1 MHYTFFPGARFC
13 VQNDMT
19 ISSVIKKNEFTMI
32 NLTTVG
38 SPKKGKIIFSS
49 YQ

>member
-19 ISSVIKKNEFTMI
+19 ISSVIKKKRIYDDKFNDC
-32 NLTTVG
+32 
-38 SPKKGKIIFSS
+38 GKP
-49 YQ
+49 